1 MKRSTL
7 IRNAAVGGLTLLGAM
22 GAISGGIVACSSS
35 STTVEPTPPPADG
48 GGPDS
53 TKTPGTDAGKS
64 TDSGVTDAPSGLA
77 DVGNCV
83 SDSSLCNSCYSF
95 PDAADALVPLNA
107 CTSAVGNCQP
117 FTGSVP
123 DGAP

>member
-7 IRNAAVGGLTLLGAM
+7 IRNVAVGGLTLLGAM
-22 GAISGGIVACSSS
+22 GAIASGIVACSSS
-35 STTVEPTPPPADG
+35 STTVEPTPPPPDS
-48 GGPDS
+48 GPDS
-53 TKTPGTDAGKS
+53 TKTPITDAGKS
-64 TDSGVTDAPSGLA
+64 TDSGVTDAPSGLT

-107 CTSAVGNCQP
+107 CSSAVGNCQP
-117 FTGSVP
+117 FLGSVP